1 MSRSIEY
8 DFCMS
13 QFKPAIAALALL
25 LIITL
30 GWTGWHC
37 LNRPHQMMHFQLAA
51 ATTAPAKT
59 INVKDKMLH
68 PYWGNC
74 NKCHVTIGAGKP
86 ISKVM
91 AAASISIKQ
100 TMPHDYWGNC
110 LLCHKVTNG
119 FQAPQRPLARAP
131 AKAAALNQITAQTL
145 GLKLQSV
152 TAAVMQKFGLAN
164 EDGVLVLEVA
174 PNSIAYKS
182 GLRPGDEIL
191 RAGNVRLDTVND
203 FERAVNSAKPGSAVK
218 MSLYRGPRTRNVY
231 LQLPKNLVLAAAQ
244 TPMTQNQVETMAE
257 QFGVPKTQQAVQQ
270 ALQQQNQGRAAAAQT
285 PMTQNQVETLA
296 EQFGVPKTQQAV
308 QQALQRQNQGR
319 AAAVL
324 NYGKVAVASTG
335 PGLGYPVSRQFGLS
349 PYFIVYDPAQNN
361 YRVAANPNAN
371 DLGGHGIQ
379 TGQYM
384 VDLGVS
390 NVVAGSFEPDAVRT
404 LQTMRVN
411 AYAGVTGSV
420 QNALNAYVY
429 HQLAPMHTNP
439 IPQTAVAGVY
449 PYQPY
454 AGGNQNV
461 YGGSPN
467 VYGGGP
473 NLYGGSPNLYG
484 GSPNLYGGSPGVV
497 VY

>member
-13 QFKPAIAALALL
+13 QFKPAIAVLALL
-25 LIITL
+25 LVIVL
-30 GWTGWHC
+30 GWSGWHC
-37 LNRPHQMMHFQLAA
+37 LNRPHQMSHFRLAA
-51 ATTAPAKT
+51 AKTAPAKT

-74 NKCHVTIGAGKP
+74 NQCHVTTGAGKP
-86 ISKVM
+86 ISQVM
-91 AAASISIKQ
+91 AAAPISIKQ
-100 TMPHDYWGNC
+100 KMLHKYWGNC
-110 LLCHKVTNG
+110 LLCHKVTDG
-119 FQAPQRPLARAP
+119 FRTPARPG
-131 AKAAALNQITAQTL
+131 AKALAKAALNQMTARTL

-174 PNSIAYKS
+174 PNSIGYRA
-182 GLRPGDEIL
+182 GLKPGDEIL

-203 FERAVNSAKPGSAVK
+203 FERVINSYTSGSTVK
-218 MSLYRGPRTRNVY
+218 MSLYRGTRTRNLY
-231 LQLPKNLVLAAAQ
+231 LRLSENPVQAAAR
-244 TPMTQNQVETMAE
+244 TPMTQNQVETRAE
-257 QFGVPKTQQAVQQ
+257 QLGVPKTQQAVQQ
-270 ALQQQNQGRAAAAQT
+270 ALQQQNQGRAAA
-285 PMTQNQVETLA
+285 
-296 EQFGVPKTQQAV
+296 
-308 QQALQRQNQGR
+308 
-319 AAAVL
+319 L

-335 PGLGYPVSRQFGLS
+335 PSLGYQVSRQFGTS
-349 PYFIVYDPAQNN
+349 PYFVVYNPAQNN
-361 YRVAANPNAN
+361 YSVVANPNAN

-404 LQTMRVN
+404 LHTLRVN

-420 QNALNAYVY
+420 QSALNAFVD
-429 HQLAPMHTNP
+429 HQLVPTNTNP
-439 IPQTAVAGVY
+439 IPQTAVAGAY

-461 YGGSPN
+461 F
-467 VYGGGP
+467 
-473 NLYGGSPNLYG
+473 
-484 GSPNLYGGSPGVV
+484 GGSPGVV

>member
-13 QFKPAIAALALL
+13 QFKPAIAVLALL

-37 LNRPHQMMHFQLAA
+37 LNRPHQMMHFQLVA

-74 NKCHVTIGAGKP
+74 NKCHVTTGAGKP
-86 ISKVM
+86 VSQVM
-91 AAASISIKQ
+91 AAAPISIKQ
-100 TMPHDYWGNC
+100 TMPHEYWGNC

-119 FQAPQRPLARAP
+119 FKAPQTPLARAP

-203 FERAVNSAKPGSAVK
+203 FERVVNSAKPGSAVK

-244 TPMTQNQVETMAE
+244 TPMTQNRVETLAE
-257 QFGVPKTQQAVQQ
+257 QLGVPKTQQAVQQ
-270 ALQQQNQGRAAAAQT
+270 ALQQ
-285 PMTQNQVETLA
+285 
-296 EQFGVPKTQQAV
+296 
-308 QQALQRQNQGR
+308 QNQGR

-371 DLGGHGIQ
+371 DLGGQGIQ

-404 LQTMRVN
+404 LYTMRVN

-429 HQLAPMHTNP
+429 HQLAPMNTNP

-454 AGGNQNV
+454 AGGSPNV

-473 NLYGGSPNLYG
+473 
-484 GSPNLYGGSPGVV
+484 GVV